1 MEFTIEEGKLYL
13 LQTRNG
19 KRTAAASI
27 KFAVDFVNE
36 GLLTEE
42 EALLIIEPASL
53 DQLLHKQ
60 LDPKSKAKAVQITS
74 GLPAS
79 PGGAVG
85 RIVFDAHD
93 AYEWARGEVEGE
105 PGEPVILTRME
116 TSPEDLIGMNAA

>member
-1 MEFTIEEGKLYL
+1 MEFTIEEGFLYL

-19 KRTAAASI
+19 KRTAAASL
-27 KFAVDFVNE
+27 KFACDFVKE
-36 GLLTEE
+36 GLLSKK
-42 EALLIIEPASL
+42 EALLLIEPASL

-60 LDPKSKAKAVQITS
+60 LDPQSKEKATMITT

-85 RIVFDAHD
+85 RIVFDAHE
-93 AYEWARGEVEGE
+93 AYEWAEAGEQ
-105 PGEPVILTRME
+105 VILTRIE

>member
-19 KRTAAASI
+19 KRTAAASL
-27 KFAVDFVNE
+27 KFAVDFVKE

-42 EALLIIEPASL
+42 EALLLIEPASL

-60 LDPKSKAKAVQITS
+60 LDPKAKKKAVKITS
-74 GLPAS
+74 CLPAS

-93 AYEWARGEVEGE
+93 AFEQAEDG
-105 PGEPVILTRME
+105 PVILTRME